1 MIFKESGKNPFKNTR
16 TCIKINDYI
25 ITPLPLPFEKLETV
39 FLLLIRMYSV
49 KNTILMVGFIIY
61 TWTELN
67 SLF

>member
-39 FLLLIRMYSV
+39 FLLLLIRMYCV
-49 KNTILMVGFIIY
+49 KNTILMVGFITY
-61 TWTELN
+61 MWTELY
-67 SLF
+67 S